1 MFKHSFASCLNRFSI
16 VRSFLQVLRKL
27 HQGSFTALLHTH
39 WQMYHARDM
48 ADTVTTQE
56 TEIVF
61 IGSRHWVQLLGFR
74 EEICVKTQLLP
85 RCWCCRLYRRVSMW
99 QQSHY
104 RTMVQGISSA
114 GVTDLTPPS
123 PSWSQQMKGK
133 YCSRWWIW
141 IVETRIRIYRYA
153 DTLLQHTTVLRFEK

>member
-1 MFKHSFASCLNRFSI
+1 MIPACENFVK
-16 VRSFLQVLRKL
+16 VRLQLYYV
-27 HQGSFTALLHTH
+27 HTH

-56 TEIVF
+56 TGIVF
-61 IGSRHWVQLLGFR
+61 IGSQHWAQLLGFW
-74 EEICVKTQLLP
+74 EKFHGKTHLLP
-85 RCWCCRLYRRVSMW
+85 LCWCCRLYRRVSMW

-114 GVTDLTPPS
+114 GVTDLSPPS
-123 PSWSQQMKGK
+123 QSWSQQMKGK

-141 IVETRIRIYRYA
+141 KHSSGYTDMWYGKEASPLHTIINSQFKKILCQ
-153 DTLLQHTTVLRFEK
+153 DTKFYE

>member
-1 MFKHSFASCLNRFSI
+1 
-16 VRSFLQVLRKL
+16 
-27 HQGSFTALLHTH
+27 
-39 WQMYHARDM
+39 M

-61 IGSRHWVQLLGFR
+61 IGSQHWVQLLWFR
-74 EEICVKTQLLP
+74 EEFHGKTQLLP
-85 RCWCCRLYRRVSMW
+85 LCWCCRLYRRVSMW

-114 GVTDLTPPS
+114 GVTDLSPPS
-123 PSWSQQMKGK
+123 QSWSQQMKGK

-141 IVETRIRIYRYA
+141 IVDPNQDIQICRYVSATYYSAMIWIVVQTQLVGVLLNHQTESNWECSINPNFQIIPSDIYFF
-153 DTLLQHTTVLRFEK
+153 THHI

>member
-1 MFKHSFASCLNRFSI
+1 MSLLLCLYPCILPHPLINSLGLPAP
-16 VRSFLQVLRKL
+16 V
-27 HQGSFTALLHTH
+27 TAGGAADNSTY

-56 TEIVF
+56 TGIVF
-61 IGSRHWVQLLGFR
+61 IGSQHWAQLLGFR

-85 RCWCCRLYRRVSMW
+85 LCRCCRLYRRVSMW

-104 RTMVQGISSA
+104 RTMVQGISGA
-114 GVTDLTPPS
+114 GVTDLSPPS
-123 PSWSQQMKGK
+123 QSWSQQMKGK

-153 DTLLQHTTVLRFEK
+153 GTFLQHTTVQWFEK

>member
-1 MFKHSFASCLNRFSI
+1 
-16 VRSFLQVLRKL
+16 
-27 HQGSFTALLHTH
+27 
-39 WQMYHARDM
+39 MYHARDM

-56 TEIVF
+56 TGIVF
-61 IGSRHWVQLLGFR
+61 IGSQHWAQLLGFW
-74 EEICVKTQLLP
+74 EKFHGKTHLLP
-85 RCWCCRLYRRVSMW
+85 LCRCCRLYRRVSMW

-114 GVTDLTPPS
+114 GVTDLSPPS
-123 PSWSQQMKGK
+123 QSWSQQMKGK

-153 DTLLQHTTVLRFEK
+153 VCMYVSATYYSAMIWKVVQIQLVGVLLNHQTEIKKSLLYVLIS

>member
-1 MFKHSFASCLNRFSI
+1 MN
-16 VRSFLQVLRKL
+16 
-27 HQGSFTALLHTH
+27 
-39 WQMYHARDM
+39 HARDM

-123 PSWSQQMKGK
+123 PSWSHNRWKENIVAAGGYGLWKPGSGYTDMQTRFCNILQCCDLKS
-133 YCSRWWIW
+133 SRDIQL
-141 IVETRIRIYRYA
+141 VGV
-153 DTLLQHTTVLRFEK
+153 LLFKSPKFITKFHSSWNLQYWP